1 MARRPRS
8 IRDPQPDIRNHPATA
23 LSFAARIRK
32 LASETAIYGL
42 STIVG
47 RLLNFLLVPFYTHVF
62 VPSEYKVVGLIYGA
76 FVFLNIVYTYGLESS
91 FLKFASGQEGRA
103 RFSQT
108 FSTATLSL
116 GATSLLFSLLIVLF
130 PEPLAWASGVDFGEA
145 PRVFWTYSAA
155 ILALDALAVVP
166 FAALRL
172 ENRPLTFAALKLVNI
187 GVNVGANL
195 YFILALGWGLEAV
208 FVANLLA
215 SAVTL
220 VLLVPV
226 YARHFRPHS
235 DRSLWRELLAFGL
248 PFVPSGLG
256 YALTEQV
263 SRFVLE
269 HHAPAQAQGIAA
281 EDAVGIFAA
290 VWKLGVFMMLV
301 VQMFRFAWQPFF
313 LQHAD
318 DADARPLFAR
328 IFTVLAGGMMLVL
341 LGVALF
347 TQEIAGLPLRGTP
360 LIAPAYHAGLFLVP
374 MALLAYLFQGCYYA
388 FSAGLYIVKQTRY
401 FIHSTFAGSIVA
413 VAASFLL
420 IPRLGVAGAGWANIL
435 GYLTMAG
442 ALYVYAQRH
451 YPIPFDWRRV
461 WTMGAA
467 CAGLF
472 LIWKAVPALQRWWAE
487 ALLLALFLAVLFAI
501 GVLPRDL
508 VRRLTRRAARPR
520 GAALHP
526 TPADVALPDDPSAP
540 TDPL

>member
-1 MARRPRS
+1 M
-8 IRDPQPDIRNHPATA
+8 
-23 LSFAARIRK
+23 SFAARIRK

-91 FLKFASGQEGRA
+91 FLKYASGQRGAGRMT
-103 RFSQT
+103 RV
-108 FSTATLSL
+108 FSTASMSL
-116 GATSLLFSLLIVLF
+116 AVTSLLFSLAIVLF
-130 PEPLAWASGVDFGEA
+130 PHPIALAVGVEFSEA

-155 ILALDALAVVP
+155 ILALDALSVVP

-172 ENRPLTFAALKLVNI
+172 ENRAFTFAGLKLVNI

-195 YFILALGWGLEAV
+195 YLILGRGWGLEAV
-208 FVANLLA
+208 FVANLAA

-220 VLLVPV
+220 VTLVPV
-226 YARHFRPHS
+226 YARLFRPRL
-235 DRSLWRELLAFGL
+235 DGDLWRELLRFGL

-281 EDAVGIFAA
+281 RDAVGIFAA
-290 VWKLGVFMMLV
+290 VWKLGVFMMLI

-318 DADARPLFAR
+318 DADARPLFSR
-328 IFTVLAGGMMLVL
+328 IFTVLTAGMLTVL
-341 LGVALF
+341 LAVSLF
-347 TQEIAGLPLRGTP
+347 NEEIAGFPLRGRP
-360 LIAPAYHAGLFLVP
+360 LIAESYHAGLFLVP
-374 MALLAYLFQGCYYA
+374 LALLAYLFQGWYYA
-388 FSAGLYIVKQTRY
+388 FSAGLYIVKQTR
-401 FIHSTFAGSIVA
+401 FFVHSTFAGSAVA
-413 VAASFLL
+413 VAASFVLV
-420 IPRLGVAGAGWANIL
+420 PRLGVAGAGWANVL
-435 GYLTMAG
+435 GYAAMAG
-442 ALYVYAQRH
+442 VLYHYAQRH
-451 YPIPFDWRRV
+451 YPVRYDWPRV
-461 WTMGAA
+461 WTMGALA
-467 CAGLF
+467 LGLF
-472 LIWKAVPALQRWWAE
+472 LMWKAVPELQRWWTETLMIAV
-487 ALLLALFLAVLFAI
+487 FLGSLFAV

-508 VRRLTRRAARPR
+508 VRRLARPGARRAAPAPL
-520 GAALHP
+520 GP
-526 TPADVALPDDPSAP
+526 TPADVALPEDASAP

>member
-1 MARRPRS
+1 M
-8 IRDPQPDIRNHPATA
+8 
-23 LSFAARIRK
+23 SFATRIRK
-32 LASETAIYGL
+32 LASETAVYGL

-76 FVFLNIVYTYGLESS
+76 FVFLNIAYTYGLESS
-91 FLKFASGQEGRA
+91 FLKFASGKEGEGRMP
-103 RFSQT
+103 QV

-116 GATSLLFSLLIVLF
+116 GATSLLFSLLIALF
-130 PEPLAWASGVDFGEA
+130 PEPLAAAVGVDFGEA
-145 PRVFWTYSAA
+145 PRSFWTYAAA

-172 ENRPLTFAALKLVNI
+172 ENRAGTFATLKLVNI

-195 YFILALGWGLEAV
+195 YLILGRGWGLEAV
-208 FVANLLA
+208 FAANLIA

-220 VLLVPV
+220 VMLVPV
-226 YARHFRPHS
+226 YRRHFRFRL
-235 DRSLWRELLAFGL
+235 DRPIWRELLAFGL

-269 HHAPAQAQGIAA
+269 HDAPARAQGIAA
-281 EDAVGIFAA
+281 ADAVGIFAA

-318 DADARPLFAR
+318 DADARPLFSR
-328 IFTVLAGGMMLVL
+328 IFTVLTGGMLLVL
-341 LGVALF
+341 LGIALF
-347 TQEIAGLPLRGTP
+347 TEEIAGLPLRGTP
-360 LIAPAYHAGLFLVP
+360 LIAEAYHAGLFLVP
-374 MALLAYLFQGCYYA
+374 MALLAYLFQGWYYA
-388 FSAGLYIVKQTRY
+388 FSAGLYIVKRTRY
-401 FIHSTFAGSIVA
+401 FIHSTLAGSVVA

-420 IPRLGVAGAGWANIL
+420 IPRLGVAGAGWANVL
-435 GYLTMAG
+435 GYAAMA
-442 ALYVYAQRH
+442 AVLYLFAQRF
-451 YPIPFDWRRV
+451 YRVRYDWWRV
-461 WTMGAA
+461 WTMIAA

-472 LIWKAVPALQRWWAE
+472 LIWKAIPALQRWWIE
-487 ALLLALFLAVLFAI
+487 GLFVAVFVGSLFAI

-508 VRRLTRRAARPR
+508 VRRLAQRPSRSAARTAR
-520 GAALHP
+520 LD
-526 TPADVALPDDPSAP
+526 PAPPDVALPEDPSVP
-540 TDPL
+540 TDPF